1 MTTSRADLW
10 LPYAVMHTQHMQNIG
25 TENEEAREPS
35 MAAISHLC
43 HTGMA
48 TGKGQQRDGG
58 EAPNTENT
66 WKSLIHSFILPTAKM
81 QTILEPQGILQV
93 G

>member
-1 MTTSRADLW
+1 
-10 LPYAVMHTQHMQNIG
+10 
-25 TENEEAREPS
+25 

-58 EAPNTENT
+58 KAPNTENT
-66 WKSLIHSFILPTAKM
+66 WKSLIHSFILPMAKM
-81 QTILEPQGILQV
+81 QTILEPRGIL
-93 G
+93 